1 MTNNLI
7 FKSLVDGASPFISF
21 ENNEISDIEGSRNS
35 FIEFKGCKQNGNELK
50 VHQQS
55 VIESIHSGGGNK
67 SGKLLFKVN
76 DGDDADSNLHTI
88 LTLGPA
94 NQQSIGTSD
103 ILTTNFISK
112 NVQNGGSATT
122 IKLSD
127 DEAVNDEYY
136 INYSIEVTNGVDD
149 TTQIRTI
156 TNYVATTKIATVN
169 TAWDNLPD
177 DNTFTYTI
185 ILPLN
190 VIKLNSEDLSNSDD
204 FYKNSTIEVTKDG
217 VTTQRRQIISYDSS
231 SKYAFVDT
239 NWDNQPIDNT
249 YSYSIVSSEVTINGN
264 LTVNSVNSSSNTTT
278 KDTLIKLANGTID
291 VPNKD
296 LGFIFTRGDGS
307 NTNEANKG
315 FIWDESATEFSLIKC
330 NNEDGTTHGNVS
342 IEDYENLKLKNL
354 AATNNATVGGSL
366 GVTNNATVG
375 GTLGVTGTLTAPK
388 GSIIGTENNVGL
400 GTNSLFSLNTPT
412 DTNGIHNTC
421 VGYKSGYSVTTGK
434 QNTCIGGNSNTS
446 SVGAV
451 NQTSIGYG
459 AVCNDNNEI
468 SLGNDQVET
477 LRCAQ
482 QAIASLSDI
491 RDKTNISDSTYG
503 LTFIDSL
510 RPVQFTWDKRN
521 LNPGDKT
528 STYNGKTRLGFIA
541 QELEDAMPTNE
552 NDILDLVYNV
562 NPERIEAKYSNLIP
576 ILTKAIQELHEKI
589 KILTKK

>member
-1 MTNNLI
+1 MPVNQTLGSAIESPSLLFVNKH
-7 FKSLVDGASPFISF
+7 KSD
-21 ENNEISDIEGSRNS
+21 DIDSRNS
-35 FIEFKGCKQNGNELK
+35 FIAFKGIGNSQNTEHL
-50 VHQQS
+50 QS
-55 VIESIHSGGGNK
+55 KIESNHGFQGNNK
-67 SGKLLFKVN
+67 SGKIVFKVN
-76 DGDDADSNLHTI
+76 DGNDDDGNLHTI

-94 NQQSIGTSD
+94 DEKTSD
-103 ILTTNFISK
+103 TAVSTTTTAQS
-112 NVQNGGSATT
+112 GGSITT
-122 IKLSD
+122 IKLAD
-127 DEAVNDEYY
+127 TETVNDDYY
-136 INYSIEVTNGVDD
+136 INYSIEVTKMGV
-149 TTQIRTI
+149 TTQTRTI
-156 TNYVATTKIATVN
+156 IGYVDKIATVN
-169 TAWDNLPD
+169 TAWDNLP

-190 VIKLNSEDLSNSDD
+190 VIKLNNSDD
-204 FYKNSTIEVTKDG
+204 GDNDAYKNYTIEVTKDG

-307 NTNEANKG
+307 NTNKANKG

-354 AATNNATVGGSL
+354 AATNNATVGG
-366 GVTNNATVG
+366 
-375 GTLGVTGTLTAPK
+375 TLGVTGTLTAPK
-388 GSIIGTENNVGL
+388 GSIIGTVNNVGL

-434 QNTCIGGNSNTS
+434 ENTCIGGNSNTS

-510 RPVQFTWDKRN
+510 RPVQYTWNRRN
-521 LNPGDKT
+521 IEPGDST
-528 STYNGKTRLGFIA
+528 SVLNGKVRVGFIA
-541 QELEDAMPTNE
+541 QELQAAMSNNE
-552 NDILDLVYNV
+552 NDILDLVYDV
-562 NPERIEAKYSNLIP
+562 NPERLEAKYGNLIP
-576 ILTKAIQELHEKI
+576 ILTKAIQELKTQN
-589 KILTKK
+589 ILLSNRISVLESS

>member
-1 MTNNLI
+1 M
-7 FKSLVDGASPFISF
+7 
-21 ENNEISDIEGSRNS
+21 
-35 FIEFKGCKQNGNELK
+35 
-50 VHQQS
+50 
-55 VIESIHSGGGNK
+55 
-67 SGKLLFKVN
+67 
-76 DGDDADSNLHTI
+76 
-88 LTLGPA
+88 
-94 NQQSIGTSD
+94 
-103 ILTTNFISK
+103 
-112 NVQNGGSATT
+112 
-122 IKLSD
+122 
-127 DEAVNDEYY
+127 
-136 INYSIEVTNGVDD
+136 
-149 TTQIRTI
+149 
-156 TNYVATTKIATVN
+156 
-169 TAWDNLPD
+169 
-177 DNTFTYTI
+177 
-185 ILPLN
+185 
-190 VIKLNSEDLSNSDD
+190 
-204 FYKNSTIEVTKDG
+204 
-217 VTTQRRQIISYDSS
+217 
-231 SKYAFVDT
+231 
-239 NWDNQPIDNT
+239 
-249 YSYSIVSSEVTINGN
+249 
-264 LTVNSVNSSSNTTT
+264 
-278 KDTLIKLANGTID
+278 
-291 VPNKD
+291 
-296 LGFIFTRGDGS
+296 
-307 NTNEANKG
+307 
-315 FIWDESATEFSLIKC
+315 
-330 NNEDGTTHGNVS
+330 
-342 IEDYENLKLKNL
+342 
-354 AATNNATVGGSL
+354 
-366 GVTNNATVG
+366 
-375 GTLGVTGTLTAPK
+375 
-388 GSIIGTENNVGL
+388 
-400 GTNSLFSLNTPT
+400 NTPT